1 MGGGIGSIAA
11 LVVDR
16 SSKEV
21 IFNVGV
27 VSFDKHKRVTSGQM
41 GFPCL
46 GLFLY

>member
-16 SSKEV
+16 LSKP
-21 IFNVGV
+21 IFFNVGV
-27 VSFDKHKRVTSGQM
+27 VSFENHNRVASGYM
-41 GFPCL
+41 GLLCL